1 MSEVYNEKWK
11 AGKCGGSVVSDTPD
25 HYTTDDSLKFYGGY
39 LVAESIGSER
49 HKRLIMASPEMFR
62 VLENILPVIEAE
74 AEERDSAHADPRI
87 IADNE
92 YYTEMHKAAERIRAA
107 LHFARHGV
115 MPEPP
120 AAEPDDDPDDDD
132 FEDLAEQHEINYRKE
147 HDI

>member
-62 VLENILPVIEAE
+62 VLESILPVITSE
-74 AEERDSAHADPRI
+74 AEERELARYDADDPYVAEIRKAVSAI
-87 IADNE
+87 
-92 YYTEMHKAAERIRAA
+92 TSV
-107 LHFARHGV
+107 LHLARYGV